1 MVSAKRI
8 ESFDFATMYRVF
20 NNGFSLKE
28 LSLSILRQCIESLT
42 MVSAKRIESF
52 DFATMY
58 RVFNNGFS

>member
-8 ESFDFATMYRVF
+8 ESFDFA
-20 NNGFSLKE
+20 K
-28 LSLSILRQCIESLT
+28 RQCIESLT

>member
-1 MVSAKRI
+1 MVSAK
-8 ESFDFATMYRVF
+8 
-20 NNGFSLKE
+20 K
-28 LSLSILRQCIESLT
+28 LSLSIVRQCIESLT

>member
-1 MVSAKRI
+1 MVSA
-8 ESFDFATMYRVF
+8 
-20 NNGFSLKE
+20 KE

>member
-8 ESFDFATMYRVF
+8 ESFT
-20 NNGFSLKE
+20 GF
-28 LSLSILRQCIESLT
+28 ILRQCIESLT